1 MCHGVHGYLH
11 CWLWLMSRQRVSRDT
26 TRTRERLNTIQRDMY
41 FKRMQY
47 VIVSLYMISICATK
61 PHQKQTGLG
70 ISPLH
75 NWVFALFDTLRGKF
89 HEFHFDNFYMS
100 ATFSYKYFTQ
110 QSKNIKVQGMCHVG
124 GKGALKEVIQNEMID
139 KNTTWLVTCFSLSFI
154 IY

>member
-1 MCHGVHGYLH
+1 M
-11 CWLWLMSRQRVSRDT
+11 
-26 TRTRERLNTIQRDMY
+26 
-41 FKRMQY
+41 
-47 VIVSLYMISICATK
+47 
-61 PHQKQTGLG
+61 
-70 ISPLH
+70 
-75 NWVFALFDTLRGKF
+75 FDTLRGKF